1 MQVRIEAHSP
11 RLRDLM
17 DSKGCLT
24 PFLKNAAEI
33 SPSVARDYL
42 QTRDEECIIS
52 LPPIN
57 PQGGNLFLYYNPGK
71 EGTYNAYEHFG
82 DDWLIIII

>member
-1 MQVRIEAHSP
+1 M
-11 RLRDLM
+11 M
-17 DSKGCLT
+17 DNKDGST

-33 SPSVARDYL
+33 SPSAACDYL

-57 PQGGNLFLYYNPGK
+57 PQGGNLFHYLNPGK
-71 EGTYNAYEHFG
+71 
-82 DDWLIIII
+82 

>member
-1 MQVRIEAHSP
+1 M
-11 RLRDLM
+11 M
-17 DSKGCLT
+17 DSKDGLT

-33 SPSVARDYL
+33 SPSTACDYL

-57 PQGGNLFLYYNPGK
+57 PQGGNLFHYFNPGK
-71 EGTYNAYEHFG
+71 EGTYVLVNVYVRIRFVYYFTYYIYYTI
-82 DDWLIIII
+82 DYL

>member
-1 MQVRIEAHSP
+1 MRTETHSP
-11 RLRDLM
+11 RLRDGY
-17 DSKGCLT
+17 SKDCST

-33 SPSVARDYL
+33 SPAVARDYL

-57 PQGGNLFLYYNPGK
+57 PEGGNLFHYFNPGK
-71 EGTYNAYEHFG
+71 EGTYVLVNMYTYVYI
-82 DDWLIIII
+82 LL